1 MSQAAQIRTIF
12 ERIGF
17 ASSAATKITTDQ
29 GINLVDELNILDDNT
44 SYYMCKVL
52 RRPVGLLANGVTDP
66 RVKVSAR
73 DEDNIKFSIYYVKH
87 HEWVSRTFNIVTFTL
102 PNILNLL
109 KQREN
114 DKNHTEPETTPK
126 IESKDRPKTL
136 EAIEEYLHQFRGMN
150 DVPMSY
156 VVQIKLQKNY
166 SADDTITDYSILDE
180 EMISCVPILAEND
193 TVTVAELEK
202 NVLLWIVI

>member
-1 MSQAAQIRTIF
+1 M
-12 ERIGF
+12 
-17 ASSAATKITTDQ
+17 
-29 GINLVDELNILDDNT
+29 
-44 SYYMCKVL
+44 
-52 RRPVGLLANGVTDP
+52 
-66 RVKVSAR
+66 
-73 DEDNIKFSIYYVKH
+73 KH

-114 DKNHTEPETTPK
+114 DNNHTEPETTPK